1 MAAADSSSNGARGI
15 DWIDRA
21 NEWVGRTVAWLTLAM
36 VVVTFAVVV
45 LRYVF
50 SVGWIWIQE
59 SVTWMHAAVFM
70 LGAAWALRT
79 GDHVRVDIFYRRCSS
94 RAQAAIDLV
103 GSLLLLLPFCGYIAY
118 EAAPYVAQSFAV
130 RESSREAS
138 GLAAV
143 WLLKGVILLA
153 ALQLALQ
160 GLSEAVRAARRW
172 SGG

>member
-1 MAAADSSSNGARGI
+1 MSSPNSSGLAWVDRCNA
-15 DWIDRA
+15 WIGRA
-21 NEWVGRTVAWLTLAM
+21 TAWLTLAM
-36 VVVTFAVVV
+36 VVLTFTIVV
-45 LRYVF
+45 LRYIF

-79 GDHVRVDIFYRRCSS
+79 GDHVRVDIFYRRFTP
-94 RAQAAIDLV
+94 RVQAAVDLV

-160 GLSEAVRAARRW
+160 GFSEAVRAARRW